1 MVTKPAYLH
10 YKKIWFLWQQDLPQY
25 VDILLQKVF
34 CGNVENCY
42 KVATD
47 SPLQKAFVANLVLL
61 RIM

>member
-1 MVTKPAYLH
+1 
-10 YKKIWFLWQQDLPQY
+10 LPQY

-47 SPLQKAFVANLVLL
+47 SPLQKVFVENLVLL